1 MERELSF
8 QYDGLF
14 EIDQYGEGSMMFSF
28 ASEIRGYPPSV
39 SYVSTEEYIPDS
51 RHLVSYDDLVVE
63 SNHTFVEHSITF
75 LE

>member
-39 SYVSTEEYIPDS
+39 SYVSTEEVYT
-51 RHLVSYDDLVVE
+51 R
-63 SNHTFVEHSITF
+63 
-75 LE
+75 LETPCELRCFGC